1 MACVNLN
8 ARYFIYLFKSIKL
21 PNLDLNQIKTMKNL
35 FQKIIAV
42 MVVFTFCFNVNAQS
56 KLNPN
61 PTTKDTYK
69 VTKIINLEY
78 KYVPSIKELIANGT
92 FIPADPN
99 EFKKEGPPKRMRG
112 AKVVPG
118 KGLPKGNDPL
128 VNFDSDVAKKQTRD
142 PILTFQSTT
151 STATPGD
158 PTGEI
163 GRDYYLASWNSSF
176 RFFNLDGSP
185 ATPNTSLSN
194 LFGPNESGDPIV
206 LYDSEADRYIVS
218 TSH

>member
-1 MACVNLN
+1 
-8 ARYFIYLFKSIKL
+8 
-21 PNLDLNQIKTMKNL
+21 MKNS
-35 FQKIIAV
+35 FQKLFALI
-42 MVVFTFCFNVNAQS
+42 VVFTLSFAVNAQT
-56 KLNPN
+56 KYNPN

-69 VTKIINLEY
+69 VTKVINLEY
-78 KYVPSIKELIANGT
+78 KYVPSIKELIENGT

-99 EFKKEGPPKRMRG
+99 EFKKVGPPKRMRG

-128 VNFDSDVAKKQTRD
+128 VNFDSEVAKKQTRD
-142 PILTFQSTT
+142 PILTFQSTS

-206 LYDSEADRYIVS
+206 LYDSEADRYII
-218 TSH
+218 TSMGSSSVKFLRFLFQMIL

>member
-1 MACVNLN
+1 
-8 ARYFIYLFKSIKL
+8 
-21 PNLDLNQIKTMKNL
+21 MKNL
-35 FQKIIAV
+35 YVKLLA
-42 MVVFTFCFNVNAQS
+42 FTLMITLSFSVNAQT
-56 KLNPN
+56 KYNPN
-61 PTTKDTYK
+61 PETKDTYK

-78 KYVPSIKELIANGT
+78 KYVPSIKELIQNGT

-112 AKVVPG
+112 AKIVPG

-128 VNFDSDVAKKQTRD
+128 VNFEAKSVKKQTRD

-163 GRDYYLASWNSSF
+163 GRDYYLASWNS
-176 RFFNLDGSP
+176 
-185 ATPNTSLSN
+185 
-194 LFGPNESGDPIV
+194 
-206 LYDSEADRYIVS
+206 
-218 TSH
+218 